1 MPYHHDVEE
10 ALSSIGRRDHSLTAE
25 YRIFGPPGTGKTTN
39 LTRQI
44 RRAVQRFG
52 ESSVLVTSFSRAAAA
67 ELAGQDLPISS
78 DRIGTLHSHCW
89 HALGRPEIAEANV
102 EDWNRLNPHQRITP
116 VKKLHKL
123 DGESAEEDI
132 TESVRDGD
140 RRVSELNRVRGMLLR
155 EETWPAALRDFAAKW
170 SQYKKCSRTMD
181 FCDLIE
187 TAGQELAV
195 APTRPSVIFADE
207 AQDLN
212 PMQLRLVRRW
222 GDDTQYFII
231 AADDDQTIYSW
242 CGATPDAVLDPPIP
256 DDHKIT
262 LKQSHRVPRK
272 VHELANRLIHQVSRR
287 QEKLYDPRPEAG
299 AVIAVSQGGYKSP
312 EFWILKTVMQ
322 HLERGDKIMMLAS
335 CSYML
340 SPAIAVLRKWG
351 IPFHNQYRKSNG
363 FWNPLRLGRKGA
375 SADRILSLLI
385 AHPDWGDD
393 CRPWTHR
400 DLKSWSSWLKS
411 TGVLKPDARVQ
422 IEQSPDTD
430 EVSPAQLHALFEA
443 GPLESLLG
451 AFQGDYRQ
459 LLEWWR
465 RRLAPVFH
473 PRVKFPMEVALRN
486 GPKALNEVPKVIVG
500 TIHSVKGGEA
510 DVVFL
515 FPDLS
520 PAADVAYQ
528 RYGPDRDSVI
538 RLFYVGVTRAR
549 KTLYICQRESSMA
562 VAIRSN

>member
-1 MPYHHDVEE
+1 MPSHHEVEE
-10 ALSSIGRRDHSLTAE
+10 ALSAIGSRDHSVTSE

-52 ESSVLVTSFSRAAAA
+52 EASVLVTSFSRAAAA

-89 HALGRPEIAEANV
+89 HALGRPAIAEANV
-102 EDWNRLNPHQRITP
+102 DDWNRLNPHQQITP
-116 VKKLHKL
+116 AKKLHKL
-123 DGESAEEDI
+123 DGESAEEDVC
-132 TESVRDGD
+132 ESARSGD
-140 RRVSELNRVRGMLLR
+140 RRLSELNRARGMLLPK
-155 EETWPAALRDFAAKW
+155 ESWPAVLREFEAQW
-170 SQYKKCSRTMD
+170 GQYKKSTRTMD
-181 FCDLIE
+181 FCDLID
-187 TAGQELAV
+187 TSVRDLLV

-242 CGATPDAVLDPPIP
+242 CGATPDAVLDPAVPE
-256 DDHKIT
+256 DHKIT
-262 LKQSHRVPRK
+262 LRQSHRVPRK

-287 QEKLYDPRPEAG
+287 QEKLYDPRPEDG
-299 AVIAVSQGGYKSP
+299 AVFPVSQGGYKSP
-312 EFWILKTVMQ
+312 EYWILKTVMH

-335 CSYML
+335 CGYML
-340 SPAIAVLRKWG
+340 NPVTAVLRKWG
-351 IPFHNQYRKSNG
+351 IPFHNPYRKSNG
-363 FWNPLRLGRKGA
+363 YWNPLRLGRKGA
-375 SADRILSLLI
+375 SANRILSLLV

-393 CRPWTHR
+393 CRNWTYR
-400 DLKSWSSWLKS
+400 EFKSWSEWLRS
-411 TGVLKPDARVQ
+411 VGILKPSARQ
-422 IEQSPDTD
+422 HL
-430 EVSPAQLHALFEA
+430 EVSVDSAEVGPEGLRELFEA

-459 LLEWWR
+459 LLDWWR
-465 RRLAPVFH
+465 RRLTASFH
-473 PRVKFPMEVALRN
+473 SRVKFPIEVALRS
-486 GPKALNEVPKVIVG
+486 GPRALAESPKVIVG

-515 FPDLS
+515 FPDVS
-520 PAADVAYQ
+520 RAADAAYQ
-528 RYGPDRDSVI
+528 RFGPERDSVI

-562 VAIRSN
+562 VTI

>member
-1 MPYHHDVEE
+1 MPDHHDVEE
-10 ALSSIGRRDHSLTAE
+10 ALSGIGSRDHSLTAE

-44 RRAVQRFG
+44 RRAVHRFG

-102 EDWNRLNPHQRITP
+102 EDWNRLNPHQQITP
-116 VKKLHKL
+116 AKRLHKL
-123 DGESAEEDI
+123 DGESSEEDVS
-132 TESVRDGD
+132 ESVRNGD
-140 RRVSELNRVRGMLLR
+140 RRLSELNRARGMLLQ
-155 EETWPAALRDFAAKW
+155 EETWPAALREFAARW
-170 SQYKKCSRTMD
+170 SQYKKSSRIMD

-187 TAGQELAV
+187 TSVRDLVV
-195 APTRPSVIFADE
+195 APTRPSVIFTDE

-222 GDDTQYFII
+222 GEDTQYFII

-287 QEKLYDPRPEAG
+287 QEKLYDPRPEDG
-299 AVIAVSQGGYKSP
+299 AVILVSQGGYKSP
-312 EFWILKTVMQ
+312 EYWILKTVMQ
-322 HLERGDKIMMLAS
+322 HLERGEKIMMLAS

-340 SPAIAVLRKWG
+340 NPVIAVLRKWG
-351 IPFHNQYRKSNG
+351 IPFHNPYRKSNG

-375 SADRILSLLI
+375 SANRILSLLV
-385 AHPDWGDD
+385 AHPDWGDN
-393 CRPWTHR
+393 CGPWTHR

-411 TGVLKPDARVQ
+411 TGVLKPEARLQ
-422 IEQSPDTD
+422 IEQSIDSD
-430 EVSPAQLHALFEA
+430 EVTPEQLRDFFEA
-443 GPLESLLG
+443 GPLESLLS

-465 RRLAPVFH
+465 RRLAAVFH
-473 PRVKFPMEVALRN
+473 PRVKFPMEVVLRN

-515 FPDLS
+515 FPDVS

-562 VAIRSN
+562 VMI